1 MDTSTFQFCTTPVL
15 ADTVRL
21 ERLHHHRERLTRIG
35 LKGLFGRDP
44 ERFEHMHVRAAGL
57 LLDYSKNLMDAAAL
71 QELIALAEA
80 AGLARAIPALLDGAP
95 LNHTEKRMA
104 LHTALRMRDDEL
116 PKAIASEVISVRE
129 RMLATADRIRAGQWQ
144 GHTGKTIDTI
154 VNIGVGGS
162 DLGPM
167 MAVHA
172 LKDFASPSI
181 TLHFVSNI
189 DPAHISQTLAHCN
202 PATTLFI
209 VASKTFTTL
218 ETLANAHAA
227 RQWLLAA
234 LNDEQAVSRHFLAVS
249 VNLDATSRFG
259 IQPENVFPMWDWVG
273 GRYSLW
279 SSIGMSI
286 AIAIGSANFRAF
298 LDGGRAMDL
307 HFRTAP
313 LMANMPVLLGL
324 LGVWHVNVLQA
335 QSQAIIAYDQNLLH
349 FPTYLQQLDMESNG
363 KSVQRNGQPVGWQ
376 TGVVLWGGVGTNTQ
390 HSFHQLFHQGTPL
403 VPVDFLVGMENHHPV
418 AQQQAQLFSNCL
430 AQSQAMMLGRDLASV
445 QAEMRSKNIDEATIA
460 TVAPHRVIPGNKPS
474 NTIVYQKISP
484 AVLGAL
490 IALYE
495 HKVFVQ
501 SVIWNINPFDQ
512 WGVELGKQMSHDILD
527 AMQKPDKIKR
537 LDASTQALVNL
548 FLERQS

>member
-1 MDTSTFQFCTTPVL
+1 MDTSTFQFCSGPVL
-15 ADTVRL
+15 ADAARVEGLHLHRKRL
-21 ERLHHHRERLTRIG
+21 EGIG
-35 LKGLFGRDP
+35 LKGLFAHDP
-44 ERFEHMHVRAAGL
+44 DRFERMHVKAADL
-57 LLDYSKNLMDAAAL
+57 LLDFSKNLLDDAAL
-71 QELIALAEA
+71 QDLLALAEA
-80 AGLARAIPALLDGAP
+80 AGLQQAIPALLDGAP

-104 LHTALRMRDDEL
+104 LHTALRLRNDEL
-116 PKAIASEVISVRE
+116 PSSIASEVVAVRE
-129 RMLATADRIRAGQWQ
+129 RMLATADRIRAGQWR
-144 GHTGKTIDTI
+144 GHTGKVIDTI

-172 LKDFASPSI
+172 LQDFAANDI

-189 DPAHISQTLAHCN
+189 DPAHISQTLAQCH
-202 PATTLFI
+202 PDTTLFI

-218 ETLANAHAA
+218 ETLANANAA
-227 RQWLLAA
+227 REWLLAA
-234 LNDEQAVSRHFLAVS
+234 LQDEQAVSRHFLAVS

-259 IQPENVFPMWDWVG
+259 IAQENVFPMWDWVG

-286 AIAIGSANFRAF
+286 AIAIGSTHFRAF
-298 LDGGRAMDL
+298 LDGGRAMDQ

-313 LMANMPVLLGL
+313 LAANMPVLLGL

-363 KSVQRNGQPVGWQ
+363 KSVQRNGQPVTWQ
-376 TGVVLWGGVGTNTQ
+376 TGAVLWGGVGTNTQ

-403 VPVDFLVGMENHHPV
+403 VPVDFLVATNSHHPH

-445 QAEMRSKNIDEATIA
+445 QTEMRSKNVDEATIA
-460 TVAPHRVIPGNKPS
+460 AVAPHRVIPGDKPS

-512 WGVELGKQMSHDILD
+512 WGVELGKQMSNDILD
-527 AMQKPDKIKR
+527 AMQAPDKIKR

-548 FLERQS
+548 FLKGQR